1 MKNLTDIQTLGTET
15 TIKKADVHE
24 YTLIDGD
31 FDLEESREILMNLL
45 NSKIKFHNQRIFGM
59 TVRSGDKDIKSEKRI
74 LELSQTINNLKAMLD
89 SLESDTELRID
100 ANIKVTIK

>member
-1 MKNLTDIQTLGTET
+1 MKNLTDNLTSGEET
-15 TIKKADVHE
+15 ITKTTDVHE

-59 TVRSGDKDIKSEKRI
+59 TVRSGDKDSKSEKRI
-74 LELSQTINNLKAMLD
+74 LELSQTISNLKMMLD
-89 SLESDTELRID
+89 SLESGSELRID
-100 ANIKVTIK
+100 ANIKVSIK